1 MRSADISFCSWVH
14 ESVNWFIIQVKVGLH
29 TCWYPSV
36 VLKPSLWTNTSLVS
50 LVPSPGALLCSNIL
64 HSALLAKSPLPFW
77 KHFQL
82 YPSRLWSVLRRVLI
96 ILIALLTACDGALP
110 FGRTKKKKKSACHLK
125 TLQLVSLARLLQN
138 KGPPRSCY
146 FIQCFWEDLMRD
158 FTSESSHCWEIP
170 NSLGALDSPRPLVL
184 DSPKTFHEHKAP
196 LFFFFPETS
205 LQPSP
210 V

>member
-110 FGRTKKKKKSACHLK
+110 FGRTKKKKKAPATWKHSSSSRS
-125 TLQLVSLARLLQN
+125 LVSCKIKARLAAVILFN
-138 KGPPRSCY
+138 V
-146 FIQCFWEDLMRD
+146 
-158 FTSESSHCWEIP
+158 SERI
-170 NSLGALDSPRPLVL
+170 
-184 DSPKTFHEHKAP
+184 
-196 LFFFFPETS
+196 
-205 LQPSP
+205 
-210 V
+210 